1 MGTHNSVRPVWLMF
15 QQIALLLRFNIRTS
29 KVIMNITHIVTGAF
43 MKHNEGIIRKLAHQ
57 IWEAEGMPD
66 GRANAHWERATVLVS
81 EASSPDQAKL
91 KRSIDPSEASGST
104 EPAQPD
110 QT

>member
-1 MGTHNSVRPVWLMF
+1 MEY
-15 QQIALLLRFNIRTS
+15 
-29 KVIMNITHIVTGAF
+29 
-43 MKHNEGIIRKLAHQ
+43 NEEIIRQLAHQ

-66 GRANAHWERATVLVS
+66 GRANAHWERATMLVS
-81 EASSPDQAKL
+81 EANSPDQAKL
-91 KRSIDPSEASGST
+91 KRSIDPSEATGPT

>member
-1 MGTHNSVRPVWLMF
+1 
-15 QQIALLLRFNIRTS
+15 
-29 KVIMNITHIVTGAF
+29 MN
-43 MKHNEGIIRKLAHQ
+43 KKEEIIRKLAHQ

-66 GRANAHWERATVLVS
+66 GQADKHWERACILA
-81 EASSPDQAKL
+81 EEIDDPDQARL
-91 KRSIDPSEASGST
+91 KRSIDPSESSGPT